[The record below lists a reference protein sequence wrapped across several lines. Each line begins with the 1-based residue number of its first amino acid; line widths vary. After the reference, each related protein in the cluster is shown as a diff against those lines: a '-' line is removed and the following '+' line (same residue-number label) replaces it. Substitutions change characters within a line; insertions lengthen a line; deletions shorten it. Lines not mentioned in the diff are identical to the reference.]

1 MKPTPVGTGW
11 SAVRRAVAVELG
23 KAELDEAEAGAV
35 AAEAGAVAAEVGVVE
50 RS

>member
-23 KAELDEAEAGAV
+23 KAELDEAEA
-35 AAEAGAVAAEVGVVE
+35 EAAEVGVVE